1 MHRAFTFTSY
11 EWKHYIEERIDVN
24 RVLGNKNSTV
34 NHALFR
40 HYSYTC
46 NRDTEFVILRFI

>member
-24 RVLGNKNSTV
+24 RVLGNKNK
-34 NHALFR
+34 ALSIMHPFDITPI
-40 HYSYTC
+40 HV
-46 NRDTEFVILRFI
+46 TETRSL